1 MREEKEDDMKFKSI
15 LTSKWFWL
23 PFLALLFIFLAWRLG
38 AVGKAVDLASA
49 LLAEKQTKVINELK
63 TNLQTS
69 LEKQKAM
76 DNKLK
81 TNEAMIKKLQ
91 RDQEALKKGVE
102 DVKKKIGDI
111 VIPTTSV
118 GIADDL
124 RKHGISSAIPARR
137 PK

>member
-1 MREEKEDDMKFKSI
+1 MREEEEDNMKFKSI
-15 LTSKWFWL
+15 FMSKWFWL
-23 PFLALLFIFLAWRLG
+23 PFLALLFIFFAWRLG
-38 AVGKAVDLASA
+38 AVGKAVDLAST
-49 LLAEKQTKVINELK
+49 LLAEKQTKIINELK
-63 TNLQTS
+63 TDLKTS
-69 LEKQKAM
+69 LDKQKVL
-76 DNKLK
+76 DSKLK
-81 TNEAMIKKLQ
+81 ANEAMIKKLQ
-91 RDQEALKKGVE
+91 SDQEALKKGVE